1 MVLTIVS
8 AVDLLLHSLTS
19 LEADRLTGGNLDGLS
34 GLGIPTGTSS
44 TLTNLEGA
52 EAGNLDAIALSQSIA
67 DSFENN
73 VKSSVSL
80 SLGHTGGL
88 DDGSNDVVLTNSVS
102 HDFSPFFFYG
112 NFCLNGF
119 CRC

>member
-1 MVLTIVS
+1 MVL
-8 AVDLLLHSLTS
+8 AVDLLLDGLAC
-19 LEADRLTGGNLDGLS
+19 LEADRLAGSNLNGLS
-34 GLGIPTGTSS
+34 GLGISTSAGS

-52 EAGNLDAIALSQSIA
+52 EARNLDAITLCQCIA
-67 DSFENN
+67 DGFENN

-102 HDFSPFFFYG
+102 HDFSPYFFYG
-112 NFCLNGF
+112 IFV
-119 CRC
+119 

>member
-1 MVLTIVS
+1 MVL
-8 AVDLLLHSLTS
+8 AVDL
-19 LEADRLTGGNLDGLS
+19 LEADRLAGSNLNGLS
-34 GLGIPTGTSS
+34 GLGISTSAGS

-52 EAGNLDAIALSQSIA
+52 EARNLDAITLCQCIA
-67 DSFENN
+67 DGFENN

-112 NFCLNGF
+112 IFV
-119 CRC
+119 